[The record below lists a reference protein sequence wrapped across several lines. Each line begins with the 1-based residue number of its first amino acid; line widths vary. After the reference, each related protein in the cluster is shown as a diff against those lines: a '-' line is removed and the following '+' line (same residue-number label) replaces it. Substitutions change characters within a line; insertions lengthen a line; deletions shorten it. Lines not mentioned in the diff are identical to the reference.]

1 MPSQKGRDLLLKI
14 GDGGGPE
21 VFTTVGAA
29 RTVSMLLNN
38 QPVDNTTMDSNGFQG
53 LQADAG
59 VQTLEIT
66 LEGLFKDTAAEE
78 TLRLSAFNRTVK
90 NYQLL
95 FPNGDMLAA
104 AFIIHD
110 YRRGGSF
117 DGLETF
123 SVTFMRSGS
132 STFTPGA

>member
-14 GDGGGPE
+14 GDGANPE
-21 VFTTVGAA
+21 VFTTLGAA
-29 RTVSMLLNN
+29 RTVAMVLNN
-38 QPVDNTTMDSNGFQG
+38 QPVDSTTMDSNGFQS

-59 VQTLEIT
+59 VQSFEIM
-66 LEGLFKDTAAEE
+66 LEGLFKDAAAEE

-95 FPNGDMLAA
+95 FPNGDMFAA
-104 AFIIHD
+104 SFVIGD

-123 SVTFMRSGS
+123 AATFIRSGS
-132 STFTPGA
+132 GTFTPGA